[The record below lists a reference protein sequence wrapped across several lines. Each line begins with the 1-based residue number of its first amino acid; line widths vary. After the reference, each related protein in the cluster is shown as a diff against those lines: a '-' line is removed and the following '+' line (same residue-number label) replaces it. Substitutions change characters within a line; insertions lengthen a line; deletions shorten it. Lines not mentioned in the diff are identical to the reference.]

1 MKVSRISCE
10 ICGCEYGLVEVYAC
24 ACDKESPSATLCEK
38 CKKKYFDYMLPGP
51 GISPFP
57 MLPGPGISPFPM
69 SPNIP
74 SVTYIPWLRYAEN
87 LVYAYNVRFGD
98 HQEMKKEETTMRITY
113 KGYTGELVKLEQ
125 KKIGIADEI
134 SVYDLSIHDEEKNVI
149 HSFTGVKLDDVNFLS
164 RAVSFG
170 G

>member
-10 ICGCEYGLVEVYAC
+10 ICGCEYGLTEVYAR

-51 GISPFP
+51 VISPRP
-57 MLPGPGISPFPM
+57 T
-69 SPNIP
+69 NIP
-74 SVTYIPWLRYAEN
+74 SVTYIPFLSYAEN
-87 LVYAYNVRFGD
+87 LVYAYNVRYGSHD
-98 HQEMKKEETTMRITY
+98 KTDKKEDAAMQVTY
-113 KGYTGELVKLEQ
+113 NGFTGELVKLEQ

-134 SVYDLSIHDEEKNVI
+134 SVYDLSIYDEEKNVI
-149 HSFTGVKLDDVNFLS
+149 HSFTGVKLEDVKFLS
-164 RAVSFG
+164 GAVTFG